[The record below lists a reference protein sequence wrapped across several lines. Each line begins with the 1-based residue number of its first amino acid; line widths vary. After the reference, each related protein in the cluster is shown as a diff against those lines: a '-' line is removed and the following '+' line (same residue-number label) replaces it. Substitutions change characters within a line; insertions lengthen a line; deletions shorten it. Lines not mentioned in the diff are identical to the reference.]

1 MFSFFYERKG
11 WAKKNLKGGVGEV
24 GKCNLK
30 FYKLPKNWRERQM

>member
-1 MFSFFYERKG
+1 MKERDEPKFFWKSREEG
-11 WAKKNLKGGVGEV
+11 AG